1 MPAPIG
7 PASPVSATTKE
18 AVAEL
23 LAGFESDEGEDPDWW
38 RTAGHREKPQREKK
52 RKASWDLHRG
62 DVRALGM

>member
-1 MPAPIG
+1 M
-7 PASPVSATTKE
+7 SATTKE
-18 AVAEL
+18 TVAEL
-23 LAGFESDEGEDPDWW
+23 LAGFELDEGEGWW

>member
-1 MPAPIG
+1 M
-7 PASPVSATTKE
+7 SATTKE

-23 LAGFESDEGEDPDWW
+23 LAGFESDEGEDFW

>member
-7 PASPVSATTKE
+7 PASPVSETTKE

-23 LAGFESDEGEDPDWW
+23 LAGFESDEGEDWL
-38 RTAGHREKPQREKK
+38 RTAVHREKPQREKK

>member
-18 AVAEL
+18 TVAEL
-23 LAGFESDEGEDPDWW
+23 LAGIESDEGAGWW

-62 DVRALGM
+62 DVRTLGM